1 MAFEN
6 VVKIDASAKVD
17 VGEVLS
23 EVVPHL
29 VKASF
34 KFANDLDILRTFFR
48 NNVKTR
54 FFPHFQISPADHTLE
69 RLKIWIAPRS
79 SLHYDLRC
87 FRAREVQVV
96 LFIYLEKAT
105 VEFKRHRTLFCFGR
119 GLSLFA
125 GGFTF

>member
-54 FFPHFQISPADHTLE
+54 FVPHFQISPADHTLK

-79 SLHYDLRC
+79 SLHNDLRC

-96 LFIYLEKAT
+96 LFIYLETAT
-105 VEFKRHRTLFCFGR
+105 VEFERHRTLFCFRR

>member
-1 MAFEN
+1 MTLEN
-6 VVKIDASAKVD
+6 VIKIDASAKVD

-54 FFPHFQISPADHTLE
+54 FVPHLQISPADHTLE
-69 RLKIWIAPRS
+69 RLKVWIALIS
-79 SLHYDLRC
+79 SFQNDLRC
-87 FRAREVQVV
+87 FGACEVQVV